1 MFDDDTIKKTI
12 EQANPQLRR
21 VSQAFS
27 QLKLQ
32 NAMMKQQLMELS
44 QKYDDLWKVITVVLD
59 LMPGKEMRIH
69 QSQFLR
75 FKEEYRISNE
85 FDERTKEVVLRLLT
99 LTGDEKKES

>member
-1 MFDDDTIKKTI
+1 MYDDDTIKNTI
-12 EQANPQLRR
+12 GQADPQLRR

-32 NAMMKQQLMELS
+32 NAVMKTQLMELS
-44 QKYDDLWKVITVVLD
+44 QKYDDLWKVIVVILD
-59 LMPGKEMRIH
+59 LMPRREMRIH

-85 FDERTKEVVLRLLT
+85 FDEGTQEMVLKLLT
-99 LTGDEKKES
+99 LTEDDKKEK